1 MVRMG
6 RPGGGTTGPRER
18 VVQTLTWGHIC
29 LPGELS
35 HQVEEKK
42 ALISQL
48 TESKQ
53 ALTQQ
58 LEELKR
64 QLEEETTV
72 RVVASVQEGRVRW
85 NLRSHQA
92 GWGHCCIMKRDAH
105 LFLVVEGTCS
115 WRLQDLGIGS
125 PSSELE
131 NSTRVL
137 HPQSSSVPHWR
148 G

>member
-1 MVRMG
+1 M
-6 RPGGGTTGPRER
+6 
-18 VVQTLTWGHIC
+18 
-29 LPGELS
+29 
-35 HQVEEKK
+35 EEKK

-92 GWGHCCIMKRDAH
+92 GWGHCCIMKRDVPLPCSRRN
-105 LFLVVEGTCS
+105 LFLEVTGPWHWIS
-115 WRLQDLGIGS
+115 FFRARKLYQ
-125 PSSELE
+125 
-131 NSTRVL
+131 VL